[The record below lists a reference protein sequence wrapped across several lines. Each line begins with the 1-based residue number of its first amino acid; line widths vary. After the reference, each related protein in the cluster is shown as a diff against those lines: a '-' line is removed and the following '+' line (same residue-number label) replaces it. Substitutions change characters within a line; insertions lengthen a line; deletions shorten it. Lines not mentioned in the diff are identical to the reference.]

1 MNSSKRFVL
10 KALAA
15 LALAFAAA
23 SAGAWAADTASTDVS
38 ALTALD
44 QTWVSAYNAGDA
56 DAVTALYADDALL
69 MPPGAPAAQGKQ
81 AIRVFLGSDIAA
93 SQHAGYKFSLTGT
106 EEGGTVGDWGW
117 VSGAYAVT
125 DKDGHTADTG
135 KYLATYQRVNG
146 KWYFVRDSWN
156 SDGAKH

>member
-10 KALAA
+10 KALAV
-15 LALAFAAA
+15 LAFAAA

-44 QTWVSAYNAGDA
+44 QAWVAAYNAGDA

-69 MPPGAPAAQGKQ
+69 MPPGAPGAQGKQ

-93 SQHAGYKFSLTGT
+93 SQHAGYKFALTGT
-106 EEGGTVGDWGW
+106 PEGGVVGDWGW
-117 VSGAYAVT
+117 VSGSYTVT
-125 DKDGHTADTG
+125 DKDGHTVDAG
-135 KYLATYQRVNG
+135 KYLATYERVDG
-146 KWYFVRDSWN
+146 KWFYARDSWN
-156 SDGAKH
+156 SDYAKH